1 MRKVAAVREEKKK
14 LLAIVDDW
22 ERLERYEDRLH
33 HLFDFHSSPFGGH
46 GVEMAIEHRPD
57 IIILDLEFEDMNEQE
72 ALSLIRAQDSLQH
85 AQIILVTNSETLTAS
100 PKTHIFSRPA
110 PLESIHLFLRSLEP

>member
-1 MRKVAAVREEKKK
+1 MKKKK

-33 HLFDFHSSPFGGH
+33 RLFDFHSSPFGGH

-72 ALSLIRAQDSLQH
+72 ALNLIRAQGSLQNV
-85 AQIILVTNSETLTAS
+85 QIVVITNSEPNDSSL
-100 PKTHIFSRPA
+100 PRTHVFSRPA
-110 PLESIHLFLRSLEP
+110 SLESLQSFLESLVIPI